1 MDVVDRFRAAV
12 EARDMSG
19 FDEIFAPDVRLV
31 SPVTFTPFE
40 GRPAVRGLI
49 NVLMRTF
56 TEFRYVGELAGEAR
70 LGAEGPLVP
79 SHILIFRAVVA
90 GKQVHGIDLIQPGP
104 SGLIEE
110 LTVMVR
116 PLSAVTALGDAVLA
130 GLQADGLVPAGGASG
145 ASRAG
150 GAGGGGNG

>member
-1 MDVVDRFRAAV
+1 MEAGGMDVVARFRAAV
-12 EARDMSG
+12 EAGDLSG
-19 FDEIFAPDVRLV
+19 FDGIFAPKIRLV
-31 SPVTFTPFE
+31 SPVKFTPFE
-40 GRPAVRGLI
+40 GRDAVLGLLG
-49 NVLMRTF
+49 VLMRTF
-56 TEFRYVGELAGEAR
+56 EDFRYVGSLAGEAQ

-79 SHILIFRAVVA
+79 SHILIFRAAVA

-130 GLQADGLVPAGGASG
+130 GLVEDGLVPAGGP
-145 ASRAG
+145 
-150 GAGGGGNG
+150 GGGGNG

>member
-12 EARDMSG
+12 EARDMSP
-19 FDEIFAPDVRLV
+19 FDEIFAPNVRLV
-31 SPVTFTPFE
+31 SPVKFTPFE
-40 GRPAVRGLI
+40 GRPAVRGLM
-49 NVLMRTF
+49 NVLLRTF
-56 TEFRYVGELAGEAR
+56 TDFRYVGELAGEAQ
-70 LGAEGPLVP
+70 LGPDGPLTP

-130 GLQADGLVPAGGASG
+130 GLRADGLVPAGG
-145 ASRAG
+145 
-150 GAGGGGNG
+150 GGNG

>member
-1 MDVVDRFRAAV
+1 MDVIQRFRAAV
-12 EARDMSG
+12 EARDLSG

-31 SPVTFTPFE
+31 SPVKFTPFE
-40 GRPAVRGLI
+40 GRAAVRGLL
-49 NVLMRTF
+49 NVLLRTF
-56 TEFRYVGELAGEAR
+56 TDFRYVGSLAGEAE
-70 LGAEGPLVP
+70 LGPDGPLVP
-79 SHILIFRAVVA
+79 SHILIFRAAVA

-130 GLQADGLVPAGGASG
+130 GLIEDGLVPA
-145 ASRAG
+145 
-150 GAGGGGNG
+150 AGGGDR